1 MISIINDIKYNDS
14 GLVPTI
20 VQDYNTGDI
29 LMFAFSNE
37 EAVRK
42 SINTN
47 IAHFW
52 SRSRNELWEKGATS
66 KNRLNIVNIY
76 IDCDRDCLLYM
87 VNPDG
92 PACHTNKKSCFHTDL
107 NNKERE
113 VPLLKAQV
121 MNEVFSI
128 IESRKKDDKN
138 DKSYT
143 KSLFKDGLKQILS
156 KVKEESDESIEA
168 SENGE
173 KYKIIYE
180 YTDLLYHMMVALSY
194 HDIDIKEI
202 YKELE
207 KRIGKTKKDY
217 TLDE

>member
-66 KNRLNIVNIY
+66 GNRLNIVNIY

-92 PACHTNKKSCFHTDL
+92 PACHTNTKSCFYTDL

-173 KYKIIYE
+173 KDKIIYE

-202 YKELE
+202 YKELD

>member
-66 KNRLNIVNIY
+66 GNRLNIVNIY
-76 IDCDRDCLLYM
+76 IDCDRDCLIYM

-92 PACHTNKKSCFHTDL
+92 PACHTNTKSCFW
-107 NNKERE
+107 
-113 VPLLKAQV
+113 LK
-121 MNEVFSI
+121 
-128 IESRKKDDKN
+128 K
-138 DKSYT
+138 
-143 KSLFKDGLKQILS
+143 
-156 KVKEESDESIEA
+156 
-168 SENGE
+168 
-173 KYKIIYE
+173 
-180 YTDLLYHMMVALSY
+180 
-194 HDIDIKEI
+194 
-202 YKELE
+202 
-207 KRIGKTKKDY
+207 
-217 TLDE
+217 

>member
-66 KNRLNIVNIY
+66 KNRLNIVNI
-76 IDCDRDCLLYM
+76 
-87 VNPDG
+87 
-92 PACHTNKKSCFHTDL
+92 
-107 NNKERE
+107 
-113 VPLLKAQV
+113 
-121 MNEVFSI
+121 
-128 IESRKKDDKN
+128 
-138 DKSYT
+138 
-143 KSLFKDGLKQILS
+143 
-156 KVKEESDESIEA
+156 
-168 SENGE
+168 
-173 KYKIIYE
+173 
-180 YTDLLYHMMVALSY
+180 
-194 HDIDIKEI
+194 
-202 YKELE
+202 
-207 KRIGKTKKDY
+207 
-217 TLDE
+217 

>member
-66 KNRLNIVNIY
+66 GNRLNIVNIY
-76 IDCDRDCLLYM
+76 IDLTLPRQFLF
-87 VNPDG
+87 G
-92 PACHTNKKSCFHTDL
+92 PIRF
-107 NNKERE
+107 
-113 VPLLKAQV
+113 
-121 MNEVFSI
+121 M
-128 IESRKKDDKN
+128 
-138 DKSYT
+138 
-143 KSLFKDGLKQILS
+143 
-156 KVKEESDESIEA
+156 
-168 SENGE
+168 
-173 KYKIIYE
+173 
-180 YTDLLYHMMVALSY
+180 
-194 HDIDIKEI
+194 
-202 YKELE
+202 
-207 KRIGKTKKDY
+207 
-217 TLDE
+217 

>member
-66 KNRLNIVNIY
+66 GNRLNIVNIY
-76 IDCDRDCLLYM
+76 IDCDKDCLLYM

-92 PACHTNKKSCFHTDL
+92 PACHTNTRSCFNTDL

-113 VPLLKAQV
+113 VPLLETQV
-121 MNEVFSI
+121 ISEVFSI
-128 IESRKKDDKN
+128 IENRKDEDGN

-143 KSLFKDGLKQILS
+143 KSLFKDGLKKILS
-156 KVKEESDESIEA
+156 KVKEESNEAIEA

-173 KYKIIYE
+173 KDKIIYE
-180 YTDLLYHMMVALSY
+180 YTDLLYHMMVAISY

>member
-66 KNRLNIVNIY
+66 GNRLNIVNIY

-92 PACHTNKKSCFHTDL
+92 PACHTNTTVSYTHLTL
-107 NNKERE
+107 PTNRE
-113 VPLLKAQV
+113 V
-121 MNEVFSI
+121 
-128 IESRKKDDKN
+128 
-138 DKSYT
+138 
-143 KSLFKDGLKQILS
+143 
-156 KVKEESDESIEA
+156 
-168 SENGE
+168 
-173 KYKIIYE
+173 
-180 YTDLLYHMMVALSY
+180 
-194 HDIDIKEI
+194 
-202 YKELE
+202 
-207 KRIGKTKKDY
+207 
-217 TLDE
+217 